1 MSQRES
7 YFYFHCVTRLTA
19 IILIAEVIAIMIFSI
34 TDLEDSLPPLGQALL
49 DGVMLIIFSV
59 YPLYRFV
66 YQPILRR
73 FRKDQQQIEM
83 LAEALQGA
91 GESVIITRPDGEII
105 YVNQAFAD
113 VTGYSQE
120 EAIGNNPNMLQSG
133 KQDRHFYERMWAS
146 IKSKGQ
152 WKGELWNRRKD
163 GELYPEALD
172 VRSIPDEEGNTKF
185 LVGVFSDLTEQKR
198 VENALL
204 QTQKLEAV
212 GTLVGGVAH
221 NFNNL
226 LAAISGKAYV
236 AQVKANKASAPDAVI
251 DNLDDIQTLSFDA
264 SHLVKQLLAFA
275 RESQHDKEKVTLAA
289 LVRDAVTT
297 AQIGIPEDVQV
308 KLDLSS
314 EPMTIWAD
322 QTHIKQA
329 IINLINNARDAVKDS
344 SVKAIHVRL
353 HPSSPEACSDLKSC
367 NMHCN
372 SIACLEIQDTGTGIN
387 STDLDKVFEPFFT
400 TKEVG
405 QGTGLGL
412 STAHG
417 IITPHN
423 GSIVVSNTFSKG
435 TTFKICLPM
444 VASEENEIANK
455 PRKAAPSSHVG
466 TILVADD
473 AVEVRKTVASV
484 LESLG
489 HTVIQAFDGIDAIEK
504 FYAHQED
511 ISLVIS
517 DIVMPRMD
525 GVDSV
530 LEMRKTYSELPVIFM
545 TGYDAPKEKTKKIL
559 DNETSL
565 LLNKPFKTS
574 ELSKTVNRLL
584 KRSG

>member
-1 MSQRES
+1 MDQKNF
-7 YFYFHCVTRLTA
+7 FYLHCVLRLA
-19 IILIAEVIAIMIFSI
+19 IIILVAEILAMLLFDI
-34 TDLEDSLPPLGQALL
+34 TGITASLSQLAEAVL
-49 DGVMLIIFSV
+49 DGVLLVVLSA
-59 YPLYRFV
+59 YPLYLFV
-66 YQPILRR
+66 YKPILKSFKR
-73 FRKDQQQIEM
+73 DQQQIEM

-91 GESVIITRPDGEII
+91 GESVIITRPNGEII
-105 YVNQAFAD
+105 YVNQAFSD
-113 VTGYSQE
+113 VTGYSQQ

-146 IKSKGQ
+146 INNKGQ
-152 WKGELWNRRKD
+152 WKGELWNRRKN

-172 VRSIPDEEGNTKF
+172 VRSIPGEDGSTKF

-236 AQVKANKASAPDAVI
+236 AQVKAKKASAPEAVI
-251 DNLDDIQTLSFDA
+251 ENLDDIQTLSFDA

-275 RESQHDKEKVTLAA
+275 RESQHDKEKVSLTRA
-289 LVRDAVTT
+289 VREAVTT
-297 AQIGIPEDVQV
+297 AQIGIPEDVEV

-329 IINLINNARDAVKDS
+329 IINLINNARDAVKNCPT
-344 SVKAIHVRL
+344 KAIHVRL
-353 HPSSPEACSDLKSC
+353 YPTASENCGNSNACHI
-367 NMHCN
+367 HCKN
-372 SIACLEIQDTGTGIN
+372 VATLEIKDTGTGIN
-387 STDLDKVFEPFFT
+387 SSDLDKIFEPFFT

-417 IITPHN
+417 IITSHN
-423 GSIVVSNTFSKG
+423 GSIHVSSTFSRG
-435 TTFKICLPM
+435 TSFKICLPL
-444 VASEENEIANK
+444 VESNK
-455 PRKAAPSSHVG
+455 TEQSPPPIKPVPLRHSG

-473 AVEVRKTVASV
+473 AMEVRKTVASV
-484 LESLG
+484 LASFG
-489 HTVIQAFDGIDAIEK
+489 HNVIQANDGIDAIEK
-504 FYAHQED
+504 FYAHQHE

-530 LEMRKTYSELPVIFM
+530 LEMRKSYPELPVIFM
-545 TGYDAPKEKTKKIL
+545 TGYDAPKEKTRKVL
-559 DNETSL
+559 DNETSM
-565 LLNKPFKTS
+565 LLNKPFKTD
-574 ELSKTVNRLL
+574 ELSKLVNKLIN
-584 KRSG
+584 KNG